1 MGFIIIE
8 RYLGSWGQ
16 MGELAHIR
24 NVLEEI
30 KRLDHVIGVSL
41 ISRGGLFILGET
53 PKGVHQETFAAMA
66 AIMLGAAETSSAEL
80 KDILSQVQINLKD
93 KDIIL
98 IAASTRYLLAIVMD
112 GKGDNDKTSK
122 EAAQIISRVEITI

>member
-1 MGFIIIE
+1 
-8 RYLGSWGQ
+8 

-30 KRLDHVIGVSL
+30 KRMEHVIGVSL

-80 KDILSQVQINLKD
+80 KDTLNQVQINLKD

-98 IAASTRYLLAIVMD
+98 IGAGTRYLLAIVMD
-112 GKGDNDKTSK
+112 GKGDNDRTAK
-122 EAAQIISRVEITI
+122 AAGQIINRVEITI

>member
-1 MGFIIIE
+1 
-8 RYLGSWGQ
+8 

-30 KRLDHVIGVSL
+30 KALEHVTGVSL
-41 ISRGGLFILGET
+41 MSRGGLFILGDT

-80 KDILSQVQINLKD
+80 KDNLCQVQVNLEQKD
-93 KDIIL
+93 VIL
-98 IAASTRYLLAIVMD
+98 VGAGTRYLLAIVTD
-112 GKGDNDKTSK
+112 GKSENSK
-122 EAAQIISRVEITI
+122 LAKKASEIIGRVEITI

>member
-1 MGFIIIE
+1 
-8 RYLGSWGQ
+8 

-30 KRLDHVIGVSL
+30 KSLEHVTGVSL
-41 ISRGGLFILGET
+41 MSRGGLFILGDT

-80 KDILSQVQINLKD
+80 KDNLRQVQVNMEQKD
-93 KDIIL
+93 VIL
-98 IAASTRYLLAIVMD
+98 IGAGTRYLLAILTD
-112 GKGDNDKTSK
+112 GKSENSQVAKKASEIVGK
-122 EAAQIISRVEITI
+122 VEITI

>member
-1 MGFIIIE
+1 
-8 RYLGSWGQ
+8 

-30 KRLDHVIGVSL
+30 KALEHVSGVSL
-41 ISRGGLFILGET
+41 VSRGGLYILGDT

-80 KDILSQVQINLKD
+80 KDNLSHVQINLNEKD
-93 KDIIL
+93 VIL
-98 IAASTRYLLAIVMD
+98 VGAGTRYLLAIVMD
-112 GKGDNDKTSK
+112 GKGQNDKVAK
-122 EAAQIISRVEITI
+122 NAGEIISRVDITI